1 MGSSTFRNAAA
12 VATIVLADMT
22 LDAAPALA
30 CPNCFAAKENVLWAY
45 YSTTV
50 LLSLL
55 PLALFGGIALYWYK
69 KRGQAPFSP
78 E

>member
-1 MGSSTFRNAAA
+1 MRSSTSRKAAT
-12 VATIVLADMT
+12 VATLTVVGMT

-50 LLSLL
+50 FLSLL

-69 KRGQAPFSP
+69 KRGQAPFSQ

>member
-1 MGSSTFRNAAA
+1 MRSCISRKPATAAA
-12 VATIVLADMT
+12 FGVALSA
-22 LDAAPALA
+22 LGAAPALA

-55 PLALFGGIALYWYK
+55 PLALFGAIALYFYK
-69 KRGQAPFSP
+69 KRGQTPFSH